1 MFFYITTSII
11 NANPFGRYD
20 KKKFIRTSKSG
31 EKYIKVG
38 VSNSI
43 SNRLAAYQTI
53 VPGINFYRTLE
64 FSKSI
69 CSKLERAFK
78 KFLNATRACLY

>member
-20 KKKFIRTSKSG
+20 NKKFIRTSKSG

-64 FSKSI
+64 F
-69 CSKLERAFK
+69 
-78 KFLNATRACLY
+78 